1 MNAPSN
7 IVRGVEDPKI
17 YDASKLLLLGSP
29 ELLRGRL
36 LFSHFF
42 LLLLL
47 LFFQIAF
54 IELKKIRLIH
64 HEKGCQ
70 ITEK

>member
-1 MNAPSN
+1 MDGILDTCIWNR
-7 IVRGVEDPKI
+7 VCYI
-17 YDASKLLLLGSP
+17 YLGSP
-29 ELLRGRL
+29 KLLWGRL

-47 LFFQIAF
+47 GLLFFQIDF
-54 IELKKIRLIH
+54 IELKKIRLVQE
-64 HEKGCQ
+64 EKVYQ